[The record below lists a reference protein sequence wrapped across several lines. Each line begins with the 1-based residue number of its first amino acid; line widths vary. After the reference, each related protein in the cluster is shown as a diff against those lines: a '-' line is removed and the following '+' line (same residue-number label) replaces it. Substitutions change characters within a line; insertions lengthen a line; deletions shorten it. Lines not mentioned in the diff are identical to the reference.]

1 MSNTR
6 RTFFNRLGINT
17 TKLPQTPEEFE
28 KVQESLRNPKSGIS
42 LEIKLDDSNIEKQ
55 VFNGRNLVDWILRNY
70 HIQQR
75 LDAIEIAK
83 YFKEKKTIYAI
94 FFKK

>member
-17 TKLPQTPEEFE
+17 TKLPQTAEEFE

-42 LEIKLDDSNIEKQ
+42 LEIKLDETNNSEKFVFTGILFHHRFLFEWLSRPLLSFSCYEILQ
-55 VFNGRNLVDWILRNY
+55 V
-70 HIQQR
+70 HM
-75 LDAIEIAK
+75 K
-83 YFKEKKTIYAI
+83 
-94 FFKK
+94 